1 MPLLS
6 IATQGAVRYQYYIIA
21 HTLLV
26 ALFFK
31 HSGHTVRLNLARSG
45 LDDKL
50 YVRLFKVMM
59 KSKEAKA
66 VHFKFLL
73 DEMPHKTLPKFQCS
87 SILEKEDIDSK
98 VLQGLLNVGAYLVPK
113 DLEKVIVTFL
123 DTQAVINIIE
133 TTIDASCTTEINF
146 DSLCKK
152 SLDAKKLQLA
162 AHFITCGAKPQ
173 VADVETSFADWKD
186 MNEILF
192 LYVYS
197 STSSKSGKTELLVK
211 AITSDHFKV
220 AKKALDSTNEPL
232 DVDKLDLTRYIESTS
247 ITAELVQKLLER
259 GADPNKRK
267 PLDAV
272 FCLADYRSTKIP
284 LINVLIEKGAEIDT
298 CTFFKMVELALRET
312 GMHMYTL

>member
-1 MPLLS
+1 
-6 IATQGAVRYQYYIIA
+6 
-21 HTLLV
+21 
-26 ALFFK
+26 
-31 HSGHTVRLNLARSG
+31 
-45 LDDKL
+45 
-50 YVRLFKVMM
+50 MM

-73 DEMPHKTLPKFQCS
+73 DEMPHKTFPKFQCS
-87 SILEKEDIDSK
+87 SVLEKEDIDTK

-113 DLEKVIVTFL
+113 DLEKVIVTFP
-123 DTQAVINIIE
+123 DTQAVTNIIV
-133 TTIDASCTTEINF
+133 TTIDASCSAEIDF
-146 DSLCKK
+146 GSLCKK

-162 AHFITCGAKPQ
+162 ARFITCGAKPQ

-197 STSSKSGKTELLVK
+197 STSSKSEKTELLVK
-211 AITSDHFKV
+211 AITSDHFMV
-220 AKKALDSTNEPL
+220 AEKALDSTNEPL

-247 ITAELVQKLLER
+247 ITTELVQKLLER

-267 PLDAV
+267 PLDAI
-272 FCLADYRSTKIP
+272 FHLEDYRSTKIP
-284 LINVLIEKGAEIDT
+284 LINVLVEKGAEIDT